1 MAGSSPAM
9 TMNASEYQQGRAEL
23 MRYAVIYER
32 TRTGYSAYV
41 PDLPGCV
48 AAAKT
53 LEDTESLMEGAIAM
67 HIAGLREDGE
77 EVPVPT
83 TVAKYISAA

>member
-1 MAGSSPAM
+1 
-9 TMNASEYQQGRAEL
+9 
-23 MRYAVIYER
+23 
-32 TRTGYSAYV
+32 
-41 PDLPGCV
+41 
-48 AAAKT
+48 
-53 LEDTESLMEGAIAM
+53 MEGAIAM